1 MEVNEFNDNCMTH
14 YVCRGGCGGVL
25 EEMGMCEA
33 DGCKSQWEMMQ
44 ECDCSDG
51 KHGFV
56 SDSGKSEL
64 VVKDS
69 NGAVLE
75 DGDAV
80 VLIKDLPLRGTSR
93 VYKRGTKVS
102 SIKLT
107 DNPEEVDCKIG
118 GSPIV
123 LRTEFLKK
131 L

>member
-1 MEVNEFNDNCMTH
+1 MKH

-33 DGCKSQWEMMQ
+33 DGCDHQWEMME
-44 ECDCSDG
+44 ECECADG
-51 KHGFV
+51 KHGAG
-56 SDSGKSEL
+56 SSL

-69 NGAVLE
+69 NGAELK

-107 DNPEEVDCKIG
+107 DNPEEVDCKIE
-118 GSPIV
+118 GSAIV